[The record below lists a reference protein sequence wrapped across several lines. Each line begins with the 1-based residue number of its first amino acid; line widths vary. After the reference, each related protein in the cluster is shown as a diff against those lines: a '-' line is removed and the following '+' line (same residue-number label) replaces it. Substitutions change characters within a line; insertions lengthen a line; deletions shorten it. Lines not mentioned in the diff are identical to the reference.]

1 MTHQSS
7 INSPMWIKIPKIKSY
22 SPLWDQEEYC
32 GESEP
37 WKNER
42 LQQKEFGN
50 QTQRMWKAMLGFGVI
65 Q

>member
-32 GESEP
+32 GESKP
-37 WKNER
+37 
-42 LQQKEFGN
+42 
-50 QTQRMWKAMLGFGVI
+50 
-65 Q
+65 